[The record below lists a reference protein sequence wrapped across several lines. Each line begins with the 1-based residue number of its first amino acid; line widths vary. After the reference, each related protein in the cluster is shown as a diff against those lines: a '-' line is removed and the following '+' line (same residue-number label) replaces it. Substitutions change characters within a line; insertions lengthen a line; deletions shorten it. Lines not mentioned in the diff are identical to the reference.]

1 MVTGNE
7 LVEPSKDTGKG
18 PKKGAKGGK
27 RGKSGAPDG
36 W

>member
-7 LVEPSKDTGKG
+7 LVEPSKDIGKG
-18 PKKGAKGGK
+18 PKKGTKG
-27 RGKSGAPDG
+27 GKSGAPDG